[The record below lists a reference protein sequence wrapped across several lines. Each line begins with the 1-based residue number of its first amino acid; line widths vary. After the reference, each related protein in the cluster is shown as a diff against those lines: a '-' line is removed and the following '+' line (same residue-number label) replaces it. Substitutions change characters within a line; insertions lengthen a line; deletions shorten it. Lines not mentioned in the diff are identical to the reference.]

1 MIQTI
6 LSSIAVVLG
15 FGVVIFVHEMGH
27 FLVAKKMNMKV
38 DRFSFGLGPEI
49 AGFQWGETRYCL
61 AWIPLG
67 GEVRLAGEMPGEETD
82 PALVNDPRAFFVQ
95 PWYRRLPV
103 VLAGPAMNYV
113 WAAIVFALVIGIW
126 GEPVVSKE
134 PVIGNVMSGMPAQ
147 GAGLQTDDR
156 ILTIDGTALVSW
168 DQAAEII
175 RGHPGQMITLRIRRG
190 EGFVQVRLTPQRD
203 ATRNGVGVVGITPKT
218 EFIRVP
224 ASQALYKGAQQT
236 FYWSVFTLRYLKDK
250 IVHHERPD
258 ISGPL
263 GIAQV
268 VAKAA
273 HAGWQDFLFLIGM
286 ISVGV
291 GLFNLFPIPLL
302 DGGHMAFYLIEGIF
316 RKPLKPRTI
325 QLANTVGFSVIM
337 AILLFATY
345 NDIERIRASRP
356 DSTPT
361 SSTPK
366 TP

>member
-6 LSSIAVVLG
+6 LSGVAVVLG
-15 FGVVIFVHEMGH
+15 FGIVIFVHEMGH

-38 DRFSFGLGPEI
+38 DRFSFGLGPEM

-82 PALVNDPRAFFVQ
+82 PQLANDPRAFFVQ
-95 PWYRRLPV
+95 PWYRRIPV

-113 WAAIVFALVIGIW
+113 WSALIFSFVIGVW
-126 GEPVVSKE
+126 GEPTVSHQ
-134 PVIGNVMSGMPAQ
+134 PVIGNVISGMPAQ
-147 GAGLQTDDR
+147 MAGLQSDDR
-156 ILTIDGTALVSW
+156 ILDINGTALSSW

-175 RGHPGQMITLRIRRG
+175 RQHPGQAMKVEVQRG
-190 EGFVQVRLTPQRD
+190 TDKIPLDLTPQRD
-203 ATRNGVGVVGITPKT
+203 PSRDGVGVVGITPKT

-224 ASQALYKGAQQT
+224 ASQALYKGTQQT
-236 FYWSVFTLRYLKDK
+236 FYWSLFTLRYLKDK

-273 HAGWQDFLFLIGM
+273 HAGWQDLLFLIGM

-302 DGGHMAFYLIEGIF
+302 DGGHLAFYLIEGIF
-316 RKPLKPRTI
+316 GKPLKPRTI

-345 NDIERIRASRP
+345 NDIERLRASHAEAA
-356 DSTPT
+356 SNAAAT
-361 SSTPK
+361 K